1 MSCFQFCLVM
11 ISTFPR
17 YFQSYMI
24 VHVIMHVDQIK
35 AQKLGHDS
43 VQIFVIFWSNETV
56 KKNWKNKTKQ

>member
-1 MSCFQFCLVM
+1 
-11 ISTFPR
+11 
-17 YFQSYMI
+17 MI